1 MKFHKK
7 YIYSLLFL
15 ILPFLPLLAQMKHF
29 AAPKTADA
37 VNNPFK
43 GNATATAEGQK
54 IYITYCTPCH
64 GQKGKGDG
72 VASAGLSKQPANHTS
87 AAVQEQT
94 DGAIFWELSEGN
106 NPMPAYKKSLSETQR
121 WQLVNFIRT
130 LAKK

>member
-1 MKFHKK
+1 
-7 YIYSLLFL
+7 
-15 ILPFLPLLAQMKHF
+15 MKHF

-37 VNNPFK
+37 VNNPLK

-54 IYITYCTPCH
+54 IYVTYCTPCH